1 MPEDQRKLRSEH
13 GKIAI
18 VCGGGGLTGGM
29 FEVGALRAL
38 DCALGGGVITE
49 LDQYAGAS
57 AGAMVATL
65 LAAGVS
71 PDEMDEVVVRGARNR
86 RKLPPLKR
94 GSIYGLDLGMWL
106 WSGVKL
112 PASMTANLVASL
124 IPGDGLR
131 PVDAMFDSLGS
142 LPSGLFSNDPLAEYV
157 GSVLELLGLPLTFE
171 NFPKELMVTAVNL
184 DSGHQVIFG
193 APGVR
198 NVPIAKAVQAS
209 AALPLL
215 FRPVRIGDQVFV
227 DGGIER
233 NLPVDVVV
241 KAGAGL
247 VIAINPMVP
256 IVNDP
261 RGGGSLMR
269 GNRYLSD
276 RGLPAV
282 MDQVFRMMVRSQVV
296 AGLKQMRERYPEV
309 DLVLIEPEAG
319 DWTMFNYHP
328 MRYSA
333 RHKIA
338 QHAFDMT
345 TSRLARDA
353 SDLERIFAKH
363 GLDFDSSRLPKRK
376 RGDERGATIKRI
388 FRGLEKLPGLR
399 KLARGDDEPTP
410 F

>member
-1 MPEDQRKLRSEH
+1 MSEDKQEGRSEH
-13 GKIAI
+13 GKIAV

-38 DCALGGGVITE
+38 DQALGGGVLTT
-49 LDQYAGAS
+49 LDLYAGAS
-57 AGAMVATL
+57 AGAMVSTM
-65 LAAGVS
+65 LAAGLS
-71 PDEMDEVVVRGARNR
+71 PREMDEVIVRGTKNR
-86 RKLPPLKR
+86 RHLPPLKR

-106 WSGVKL
+106 WSGAKL
-112 PASMTANLVASL
+112 PVSMGANLAASMM
-124 IPGDGLR
+124 PGDGLR

-142 LPSGLFSNDPLAEYV
+142 LPAGLFSNAPLADYV
-157 GSVLELLGLPLTFE
+157 DSVLETLGLPKTFE
-171 NFPKELMVTAVNL
+171 EFPKELMVTAVNL
-184 DSGHQVIFG
+184 DSGHQVVFG

-198 NVPIAKAVQAS
+198 NIPIARAVQAS
-209 AALPLL
+209 AALPLI
-215 FRPVRIGDQVFV
+215 FRPVRINDQVFV

-233 NLPVDVVV
+233 NLPVDVAV

-256 IVNDP
+256 VVNDP

-269 GNRYLSD
+269 GNRYLSE

-296 AGLKQMRERYPEV
+296 SGLKQMRDRYPEV
-309 DLVLIEPEAG
+309 DLILLEPEAG
-319 DWTMFNYHP
+319 DWTMFSYHP

-338 QHAFDMT
+338 KHAFEMT
-345 TSRLARDA
+345 TSRLARD
-353 SDLERIFAKH
+353 SSQLERVFSKH
-363 GLDFDSSRLPKRK
+363 GLDFDSSRLKKSESGSARM
-376 RGDERGATIKRI
+376 ATMKKV
-388 FRGLEKLPGLR
+388 FRGLERLPGLR
-399 KLARGDDEPTP
+399 KLAVGDDEPTP

>member
-1 MPEDQRKLRSEH
+1 MMAEKPRTGRSEY
-13 GKIAI
+13 GKIAV

-38 DCALGGGVITE
+38 DRALGGGVLTE

-57 AGAMVATL
+57 AGAMVATM

-112 PASMTANLVASL
+112 PASMTANLVASMM
-124 IPGDGLR
+124 PGDGLR

-142 LPSGLFSNDPLAEYV
+142 LPAGLFSNDPLGKYV
-157 GSVLELLGLPLTFE
+157 EDVLRVLGLPQHFGA
-171 NFPKELMVTAVNL
+171 FPKELMVTAVNL

-193 APGVR
+193 SPGVR
-198 NVPIAKAVQAS
+198 DVPIAKAVQAS

-215 FRPVRIGDQVFV
+215 FRPVRIDDQVFV
-227 DGGIER
+227 DGGVER

-241 KAGAGL
+241 KSGAGL
-247 VIAINPMVP
+247 VIAINPLVP
-256 IVNDP
+256 VVNDP
-261 RGGGSLMR
+261 RGGGSLR
-269 GNRYLSD
+269 GNGYLSD

-282 MDQVFRMMVRSQVV
+282 MDQVFRMMVRSQVMF
-296 AGLKQMRERYPEV
+296 GLKQMRDRFPEV
-309 DLVLIEPEAG
+309 DLVLLEPEAG
-319 DWTMFNYHP
+319 DWTMFSYHP

-333 RHKIA
+333 RYKIA
-338 QHAFDMT
+338 SHAYDMT

-353 SDLERIFAKH
+353 SELERIFSKH
-363 GLDFDSSRLPKRK
+363 GLDFDPSRLAKRSRK
-376 RGDERGATIKRI
+376 SSRGATLKKV
-388 FRGLEKLPGLR
+388 FRGLEMLPGLR
-399 KLARGDDEPTP
+399 KLAASDDEPTP